1 MTGSTPGSKMEY
13 RSATLPSK
21 RKAIM
26 QMEFLDDNFAKKT
39 PQYGE
44 SVDDTHV
51 DQVSCNGDVTL
62 HHDLLR

>member
-1 MTGSTPGSKMEY
+1 
-13 RSATLPSK
+13 
-21 RKAIM
+21 M